1 MEPSNNQT
9 DQPTT
14 YQPVQGIGGMPG
26 QQISAPGLTST
37 FFSPA
42 ATSQQF
48 NQLSGM
54 YATAAVAEGFQYTSQ
69 ALGLGLSMT
78 RPFLEAATTQG
89 TLLHRG
95 VQAGKYIDPF
105 HLSTSATSG
114 TYKALMAGA
123 SSEGVSF
130 MSTAVNSR
138 RLMAL
143 TGAGA
148 MAATTFGVSLLATEG
163 IMRAGEQMYEGAAAR
178 SRGVSFANTHIGT
191 NFNYSTQQAGD
202 LGVHGGFLDTTAS
215 MMGMSHEGLSAA
227 TSMLQGQGSLGNVK
241 NLEQFKRKL
250 LSSLKQLK
258 SLSEQA
264 DVSLEEANQ
273 IIQSLKG
280 QGFSETAGTG
290 VTSLK
295 DASSALINRA
305 RTSGI
310 DPSVL
315 LQAGQMGG
323 QTAFSV
329 GLGRPFGNQ
338 FTQSVM
344 GTLSGLY
351 ESGSVNRAYVD
362 SLGGKETFGMNM
374 SNMMMQSANT
384 FALMLTDKNGQ
395 IDYSKIQKIR
405 EGSLGVEQAYRDMVP
420 KTQAEQNAQNDRL
433 HALANNPEISGKVY
447 QESLRIMQQLAK
459 TNPSDLGLIL
469 GMSDKQVGIMG
480 RVLDNST
487 KEASMVIAQRRRNLD
502 TAAENRLLNIGNEYG
517 MDTDFS
523 NTRFMR
529 GFDHM
534 FREAGVGLQKM
545 GSNIGAY
552 FRGQDTSYDITSD
565 DDISAYRSLLRERSN
580 PKSGAISAAI
590 TADSAGLIRQNG
602 KYGVGTSGLG
612 YLFGSS
618 DNDIRK
624 NLGYDPRVQ
633 RFMFQRAGMF
643 GRGMNNLFFNNPGA
657 GSISERLF
665 GTDSEGMVEGRD
677 YFDTDVSGINPLQI
691 GFASVDLKHLEEA
704 IKEQS
709 IGAASARTAFGGNTK
724 SAAYNVLKKIERG
737 EYGDFATNTSLDSA
751 AIAKIQKDLESRGV
765 VFNQIGFAA
774 NYDETMARVN
784 SLSSVLGSKNM
795 TGQLPTD
802 PLKSLG
808 KLPANATLQ
817 QRQQRQALV
826 KTYRDDLKKYVEDN
840 EKNLTDAQRLQYDAA
855 VRSAADK
862 GFAMDSEEMSRGF
875 IAELL
880 RLAGGNEKMINDMM
894 GTDLVDLSGLK
905 GTTIESARD
914 QFLGS
919 LQAKSMQTVVVPAPT
934 GPMGYKAMGM
944 SQVTQTTKITRE
956 GFTKDDLSG
965 LTGGQMYKIGKI
977 IQDTN
982 LSNQEKQE
990 QINSMGL
997 SNGLAAKIT
1006 DAMQKNDSRIAQ
1018 FGKDMELY
1026 GAAAM
1031 DTSMGEKVAKDLQV
1045 IARQE
1050 GAFLRGL
1057 GVTNDVINQLAN
1069 FDTKTSKGD
1078 DIGESLLKRGLGLK
1092 GGDREAYF
1100 SGLAASGF
1108 GRTGDAASV
1117 AFSLMSKNKEE
1128 REAAEKMLGLAPGN
1142 QASYTADD
1150 ATKILKE
1157 KGLLNVVDMQL
1168 DAQKGLGGARVK
1180 SGSFSDSVLQFS
1192 RAVSIFAANAGGD
1205 TSNAPVDSF
1214 DLFATSENP

>member
-26 QQISAPGLTST
+26 QQISAPGLAST

-89 TLLHRG
+89 TMLHKA
-95 VQAGKYIDPF
+95 VQAGRYIDPF
-105 HLSTSATSG
+105 HGATTATGATYRALMGGATS
-114 TYKALMAGA
+114 
-123 SSEGVSF
+123 EGISF

-143 TGAGA
+143 TGASA
-148 MAATTFGVSLLATEG
+148 MAATTFGASLLVTEG

-178 SRGVSFANTHIGT
+178 SRGISFANTHIGT
-191 NFNYSTQQAGD
+191 NFNYSNQQAGD
-202 LGVHGGFLDTTAS
+202 LGIHGGFLDSTAG

-227 TSMLQGQGSLGNVK
+227 TSMLQSQGSLGNVK

-250 LSSLKQLK
+250 LNSLQQLK

-264 DVSLEEANQ
+264 NVSLEEANQ
-273 IIQSLKG
+273 IIQSLKN
-280 QGFSETAGTG
+280 QGFSETGGTG

-295 DASSALINRA
+295 DASTALINRA

-310 DPSVL
+310 DPGIL

-338 FTQSVM
+338 FTQGMM

-351 ESGSVNRAYVD
+351 ESGGVNRAYID
-362 SLGGKETFGMNM
+362 SLGGKETVGMNM

-395 IDYSKIQKIR
+395 IDYGKIQKIR
-405 EGSLGVEQAYRDMVP
+405 EGSLGVEQAYRDMIP

-433 HALANNPEISGKVY
+433 HALANNPEVSGKVY

-487 KEASMVIAQRRRNLD
+487 KEASMVMAERRRNLD
-502 TAAENRLLNIGNEYG
+502 SAAENRLLNIGNEYG
-517 MDTDFS
+517 MDTDFN

-529 GFDHM
+529 GFDHI

-545 GSNIGAY
+545 GADIGAY
-552 FRGQDTSYDITSD
+552 FRGQDTSYDITSS
-565 DDISAYRSLLRERSN
+565 DDISAYRSLLRDRANSN
-580 PKSGAISAAI
+580 NTAVSAAS
-590 TADSAGLIRQNG
+590 TPNLLTRENG

-612 YLFGSS
+612 YLFGSH

-643 GRGMNNLFFNNPGA
+643 GRGMNNLFSNNPGG
-657 GSISERLF
+657 GSFSEMFF
-665 GTDSEGMVEGRD
+665 GTDSECMVEGRD
-677 YFDTDVSGINPLQI
+677 YFDTDVSGLNALQF
-691 GFASVDLKHLEEA
+691 GFASVDLKEMEEA
-704 IKEQS
+704 IKDQS
-709 IGAASARTAFGGNTK
+709 IGAASARTAFGGNTA
-724 SAAYNVLKKIERG
+724 SASYNVLKKIERG
-737 EYGDFATNTSLDSA
+737 EYGDFAKNTSLDSA
-751 AIAKIQKDLESRGV
+751 AIAKIKSDLKSRGV
-765 VFNQIGFAA
+765 VFNQTGFMSR
-774 NYDETMARVN
+774 YDETSAKASALASILGTKPISN
-784 SLSSVLGSKNM
+784 SR
-795 TGQLPTD
+795 
-802 PLKSLG
+802 
-808 KLPANATLQ
+808 A
-817 QRQQRQALV
+817 
-826 KTYRDDLKKYVEDN
+826 DLNTFVTDN
-840 EKNLTDAQRLQYDAA
+840 EKNLTDAQRLQYDAS

-862 GFAMDSEEMSRGF
+862 GFAMDSEEMDRGF
-875 IAELL
+875 ISQLL
-880 RLAGGNEKMINDMM
+880 KEAGGNDKMISDLF
-894 GTDLVDLSGLK
+894 GTGLADLSSLK
-905 GTTIESARD
+905 GTTIDSARD
-914 QFLGS
+914 HFIGM
-919 LQAKSMQTVVVPAPT
+919 LQAQSVQNVVIP
-934 GPMGYKAMGM
+934 GGFSLMGNKAMGM
-944 SQVTQTTKITRE
+944 STTAQISKVTRE

-977 IQDTN
+977 LQDTN
-982 LSNQEKQE
+982 LTNQQKQE
-990 QINSMGL
+990 NINKMGL
-997 SNGLAAKIT
+997 SDGLSYKIT
-1006 DAMQKNDSRIAQ
+1006 DAIQKGDTSIGALA
-1018 FGKDMELY
+1018 KDMELY

-1031 DTSMGEKVAKDLQV
+1031 DTSMGEKIAKDLQV
-1045 IARQE
+1045 IGRQE
-1050 GAFLRGL
+1050 AGFLRGL
-1057 GVTNDVINQLAN
+1057 GVSGDIINQLSN
-1069 FDTKTSKGD
+1069 FNINTSKGD
-1078 DIGESLLKRGLGLK
+1078 DIGEALLKRGLGLQ
-1092 GGDREAYF
+1092 GGDRQAYF

-1128 REAAEKMLGLAPGN
+1128 REAAEKMLGLTPGN
-1142 QASYTADD
+1142 QQSYTADD

-1168 DAQKGLGGARVK
+1168 DAQKGLGGARIK

-1205 TSNAPVDSF
+1205 TSNEPVESF
-1214 DLFATSENP
+1214 DLFGTSENE